1 MKIAIPFLKNYKIKV
16 MITVVAILK
25 NLVKEKY

>member
-1 MKIAIPFLKNYKIKV
+1 MKIAIPFLKNKKIKA

>member
-1 MKIAIPFLKNYKIKV
+1 MKIAIQALKKNKIKA

-25 NLVKEKY
+25 SLVKEKY